1 MTDDGRLLVLDTNIL
16 VHLARGKA
24 AGRKLDSD
32 YKLSTAT
39 FRPAVCVVTVGECM
53 SIARYNN
60 WGARKRELLQELFR
74 QLVVADINDPDVLD
88 AYAELDAWCRKAGRT
103 MAKNDLWIAA
113 VVRSQSG
120 WLLTCDS
127 DFAPLHPDLVEVEL
141 VDPAT
146 LPSGP

>member
-1 MTDDGRLLVLDTNIL
+1 MTDNDGLLVLDTNVL

-32 YKLSTAT
+32 YGLSTAPY
-39 FRPAVCVVTVGECM
+39 RPAVCIVTVGECM

-60 WGARKRELLQELFR
+60 WGPKKQELLRELFR
-74 QLVVADINDPDVLD
+74 QLVVADINNPEVLD
-88 AYAELDAWCRKAGRT
+88 AYAEIDAWCRKTGRT

-113 VVRSQSG
+113 VVRSQQG
-120 WLLTCDS
+120 WLLTCDG
-127 DFAPLHPDLVEVEL
+127 DFSPLHPHIIEVEF

-146 LPSGP
+146 LPPGP

>member
-1 MTDDGRLLVLDTNIL
+1 VTDSGRLLVLDTNVL

-24 AGRKLDSD
+24 AGRKLDND
-32 YKLSTAT
+32 YNLSTASY
-39 FRPAVCVVTVGECM
+39 RPAVCVVTVGECM

-60 WGARKRELLQELFR
+60 WGAKKKDLLSDLFR
-74 QLVVADINDPDVLD
+74 QLVVADISDYVVLE
-88 AYAELDAWCRKAGRT
+88 AYAEIDAWCRRAGRS

-113 VVRSQSG
+113 VVRSQQG
-120 WLLTCDS
+120 WLLTCDG
-127 DFAPLHPDLVEVEL
+127 DFCQLHPHLIEVEF